1 MHTRLVRLVVSPANC
16 ISCAIRQIFEGKWLR
31 DSTLVVH
38 KSGLE
43 VAFPQTSVIVIWAMK
58 VLIAEDDRDSRE
70 LLAWMLQKLGYQ
82 VVATSNGKEAWDAFR
97 RGRFRLVIS
106 DVLMPEIDGLELC
119 RRIRTHKQSKYT
131 YIIVIT
137 ALIGKKDY
145 LEGMEAGADD
155 FVTKPFDP
163 DELKA
168 RLRVAE
174 RIISFQEQ
182 TALREEAF
190 TTDVERQREGRC
202 PTRWRCL
209 FVGGQAGDVFTEN
222 QVWMWSV
229 PSYV

>member
-1 MHTRLVRLVVSPANC
+1 
-16 ISCAIRQIFEGKWLR
+16 
-31 DSTLVVH
+31 
-38 KSGLE
+38 
-43 VAFPQTSVIVIWAMK
+43 MK

-82 VVATSNGKEAWDAFR
+82 VVSAANGKEAWDAFR
-97 RGRFRLVIS
+97 KGRFRLVIS

-119 RRIRTHKQSKYT
+119 RRIRMHKQSKYT

-145 LEGMEAGADD
+145 LEGMDAGADD

-182 TALREEAF
+182 AALAEQAL
-190 TTDVERQREGRC
+190 TNDIERQGE
-202 PTRWRCL
+202 TRR
-209 FVGGQAGDVFTEN
+209 
-222 QVWMWSV
+222 
-229 PSYV
+229 

>member
-1 MHTRLVRLVVSPANC
+1 
-16 ISCAIRQIFEGKWLR
+16 
-31 DSTLVVH
+31 
-38 KSGLE
+38 
-43 VAFPQTSVIVIWAMK
+43 MK

-70 LLAWMLQKLGYQ
+70 LLSWLLQKLGYQ
-82 VVATSNGKEAWDAFR
+82 VVAAANGKEAWDAFR
-97 RGRFRLVIS
+97 RRRFRIVIS

-131 YIIVIT
+131 YIIMIT

-145 LEGMEAGADD
+145 LEGMDAGADD

-182 TALREEAF
+182 AALAEEAMGRE
-190 TTDVERQREGRC
+190 TERQRHD
-202 PTRWRCL
+202 
-209 FVGGQAGDVFTEN
+209 GQ
-222 QVWMWSV
+222 
-229 PSYV
+229 

>member
-1 MHTRLVRLVVSPANC
+1 
-16 ISCAIRQIFEGKWLR
+16 
-31 DSTLVVH
+31 
-38 KSGLE
+38 
-43 VAFPQTSVIVIWAMK
+43 MK

-70 LLAWMLQKLGYQ
+70 LLSWLLQKLGYQ
-82 VVATSNGKEAWDAFR
+82 VVAAANGKEAWDAFR
-97 RGRFRLVIS
+97 RRRFRIVIS

-131 YIIVIT
+131 YIIMIT

-145 LEGMEAGADD
+145 LEGMDAGADD

-182 TALREEAF
+182 AALAEEAMGSE
-190 TTDVERQREGRC
+190 TERQRHN
-202 PTRWRCL
+202 
-209 FVGGQAGDVFTEN
+209 GQ
-222 QVWMWSV
+222 
-229 PSYV
+229 

>member
-1 MHTRLVRLVVSPANC
+1 
-16 ISCAIRQIFEGKWLR
+16 
-31 DSTLVVH
+31 
-38 KSGLE
+38 
-43 VAFPQTSVIVIWAMK
+43 MK

-70 LLAWMLQKLGYQ
+70 LLSWLLEKLGYQ
-82 VVATSNGKEAWDAFR
+82 VVAAANGKEAWEAFR
-97 RGRFRLVIS
+97 RRRFRIVIS

-119 RRIRTHKQSKYT
+119 RRIRMHKQSKYT
-131 YIIVIT
+131 YIIMIT

-182 TALREEAF
+182 AALAEE
-190 TTDVERQREGRC
+190 TIGSETERQRQGR
-202 PTRWRCL
+202 
-209 FVGGQAGDVFTEN
+209 E
-222 QVWMWSV
+222 
-229 PSYV
+229 

>member
-1 MHTRLVRLVVSPANC
+1 
-16 ISCAIRQIFEGKWLR
+16 
-31 DSTLVVH
+31 
-38 KSGLE
+38 
-43 VAFPQTSVIVIWAMK
+43 MK

-70 LLAWMLQKLGYQ
+70 LLSWLLQKLGYQ
-82 VVATSNGKEAWDAFR
+82 VVAAANGKEAWDAFR
-97 RGRFRLVIS
+97 RRRFRIVIS

-131 YIIVIT
+131 YIIMIT

-145 LEGMEAGADD
+145 LEGMDAGADD

-182 TALREEAF
+182 AALAEEAMGNEA
-190 TTDVERQREGRC
+190 ERPRHN
-202 PTRWRCL
+202 
-209 FVGGQAGDVFTEN
+209 GQ
-222 QVWMWSV
+222 
-229 PSYV
+229 